1 MDAVGAEL
9 VELVRS
15 QIRHHTSFSHLFTQ
29 RFCISLYMLISIGF
43 WYTSVARKVMSFS
56 QSALMSMRQSILS
69 CLQLKLSW
77 NLKTNCLVILE

>member
-29 RFCISLYMLISIGF
+29 RFCISLFISIGF

-56 QSALMSMRQSILS
+56 QSALMSMRQSISS

-77 NLKTNCLVILE
+77 NLKTNCLVILV